1 MWFLPI
7 HDYGRTRTEACSSD
21 HHSLRITLQFTM
33 FYFFKDFG
41 LFAICSVLFSAS
53 SPFTILPPIVPRS
66 QVLMHSS
73 FQETRNSVASRYE
86 LLNSAV
92 IARSVFLLLR
102 KPRLC
107 LCFHLLCHLCI
118 CHLFSVHHPHIVIR
132 PSRQLIQLPQCI
144 QVPRP
149 LRQVPRLLLHRTQ
162 QFICSPG
169 LLSRHNPHRKDLF
182 LEFL

>member
-21 HHSLRITLQFTM
+21 HHSLWITLQFTM
-33 FYFFKDFG
+33 LYFFKDFG

-53 SPFTILPPIVPRS
+53 PPFTTLPPIVPRS

-73 FQETRNSVASRYE
+73 FQETRNSMASLYQ
-86 LLNSAV
+86 LLNSAI
-92 IARSVFLLLR
+92 IARSLSFSFFANCACVSASVS
-102 KPRLC
+102 
-107 LCFHLLCHLCI
+107 CHLYI
-118 CHLFSVHHPHIVIR
+118 CHLFSVHHPHIVIH

-144 QVPRP
+144 QVPRL

-169 LLSRHNPHRKDLF
+169 LLSHHNPHRKDLF